1 MLFALVLKQDHATAL
16 KQANWGKRLMS
27 NKTILHAKHIEAGAK
42 MVDFHGWEMPI
53 NYGSQIEEHHA
64 VRQKAGMFDVSHM
77 TIVDVAGED
86 AQAYLR
92 KLVINDVAKLT
103 VAGKALYTG
112 MLNEE
117 GGVIDDLII
126 YYFSEK
132 SYKLVVNSATR
143 EKDLAWMNKQAE
155 AFNVT
160 ITERPEFG
168 MIAVQGPE
176 AIAKVATLLTAEQN
190 QAVEGMKPFFGI
202 QTGELFIATTGYT
215 GENGYEIVVPEEQ
228 AADLWQKLLDAGVVP
243 CGLGARDTLRLE
255 AGMNLYG
262 LDMDETV
269 SPLAANMAWTISWE
283 PTDRNFIGRSV
294 LEAQKA
300 AGDQPK
306 LVGLVFEA
314 KGVLRSGLKVV
325 TPEGEGVIT
334 SGTFS
339 PTLGHSIAM
348 ARVPRSVNF
357 GDTIQ
362 VEMRKKMVDVKVIK
376 PSFVRHGKKV
386 F

>member
-1 MLFALVLKQDHATAL
+1 MT
-16 KQANWGKRLMS
+16 S
-27 NKTILHAKHIEAGAK
+27 KTVLHAKHLEAGAK

-64 VRQKAGMFDVSHM
+64 VRQDAGMFDVSHM
-77 TIVDVAGED
+77 TIVDVKGAD
-86 AQAYLR
+86 AKAFLR
-92 KLVINDVAKLT
+92 RLVINDVEKLALT
-103 VAGKALYTG
+103 GKALYTG
-112 MLNEE
+112 MCNHE

-126 YYFSEK
+126 YFFSETD
-132 SYKLVVNSATR
+132 YRLVVNSATR
-143 EKDLAWMNKQAE
+143 EKDLAWMNEQKAD
-155 AFNVT
+155 FDVT

-168 MIAVQGPE
+168 MIAVQGPK
-176 AIAKVATLLTAEQN
+176 AKAKVATILGNEQ
-190 QAVEGMKPFFGI
+190 QAAVEDMKPFFGV
-202 QTGELFIATTGYT
+202 QAGDLFIATTGYT
-215 GENGYEIVVPEEQ
+215 GEDGYEIVVPEAQ
-228 AADLWQKLLDAGVVP
+228 AADLWQQLLDAGVKP

-283 PTDRNFIGRSV
+283 PTDRNFIGREV
-294 LEAQKA
+294 LAAQRE

-306 LVGLVFEA
+306 LVGLVLEE
-314 KGVLRSGLKVV
+314 KGVLRTGLKVV
-325 TPEGEGVIT
+325 TEAGEGEIT

-348 ARVPRSVNF
+348 ARVPRSVKL
-357 GDTIQ
+357 GDTVE
-362 VEMRKKMVDVKVIK
+362 VEMRKKLVKVQVVK
-376 PSFVRHGKKV
+376 PSFVRNGAKV